1 MINKTNRCIIQPIR
15 KQISVKEA
23 IAKALKANEQ
33 EDNGMRTM
41 PDNSNS
47 EGNSNSD
54 TNQNT
59 SSQPAI
65 PGSFE
70 EYYGRNVDK
79 APEILKAGKI
89 IAPFFYIAQK
99 RIASATPE
107 ETAQWADKWYDTS
120 DLIAYASQGNND
132 NNEVKVVMPYDNNFR
147 ITDAGKFC
155 LELINPSE
163 ALVNNA
169 VNLSNGRY
177 EKIKGKGVAALKR
190 NALAKFLNEG
200 MLKPQALDSRL
211 WRILLRHE
219 DEVESDFAV
228 RGLHKDYI
236 DWAYGSYKDRFA
248 KNSSINE
255 LKIMGVYPDSA
266 GDVPKLGAW
275 YVGGLDNGS
284 NAYGRCGL
292 DYGRL
297 VGLAPEAPLDAP

>member
-15 KQISVKEA
+15 KQISVQEA
-23 IAKALKANEQ
+23 IAKAIRGNEQ
-33 EDNGMRTM
+33 EDNGMRTR
-41 PDNSNS
+41 PDNL
-47 EGNSNSD
+47 NSD

-59 SSQPAI
+59 PSQPII

-107 ETAQWADKWYDTS
+107 ETAQWTDKYYDTS

-132 NNEVKVVMPYDNNFR
+132 NDEVKVVMAYDNNFR

-163 ALVNNA
+163 TLVGGA

-177 EKIKGKGVAALKR
+177 EEIKGKGVVALKR
-190 NALAKFLNEG
+190 SELAKVFDDA
-200 MLKPQALDSRL
+200 MLKPQGLDGRL

-236 DWAYGSYKDRFA
+236 
-248 KNSSINE
+248 N
-255 LKIMGVYPDSA
+255 KITF
-266 GDVPKLGAW
+266 
-275 YVGGLDNGS
+275 NFIF
-284 NAYGRCGL
+284 
-292 DYGRL
+292 
-297 VGLAPEAPLDAP
+297 

>member
-15 KQISVKEA
+15 KQISVQEA
-23 IAKALKANEQ
+23 IAKALQANEQ

-79 APEILKAGKI
+79 AQEILKAGKI

-99 RIASATPE
+99 RIASVTPE
-107 ETAQWADKWYDTS
+107 ETAQWADKWYDSS

-132 NNEVKVVMPYDNNFR
+132 NNEVKVVMAYDNNFR

-155 LELINPSE
+155 LELINPKE
-163 ALVNNA
+163 ILVNNA

-177 EKIKGKGVAALKR
+177 EEIKGKGVAALKR
-190 NALAKFLNEG
+190 SELAKVLTSG
-200 MLKPQALDSRL
+200 MLKPQALDNRL

-236 DWAYGSYKDRFA
+236 NWAYDNYKSRFDKEA
-248 KNSSINE
+248 KVNE
-255 LKIMGVYPDSA
+255 IKLMEVYLDSA
-266 GDVPKLGAW
+266 GDVPKLRAW
-275 YVGGLDNGS
+275 YVGGLAGGTN
-284 NAYGRCGL
+284 
-292 DYGRL
+292 
-297 VGLAPEAPLDAP
+297 